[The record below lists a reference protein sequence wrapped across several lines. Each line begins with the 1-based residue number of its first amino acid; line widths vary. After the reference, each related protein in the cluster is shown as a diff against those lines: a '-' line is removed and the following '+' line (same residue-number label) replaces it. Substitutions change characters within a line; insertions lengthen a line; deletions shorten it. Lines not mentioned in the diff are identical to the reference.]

1 MIGTREGSTVTLI
14 PPLAQKRP
22 QQCKAPKELE
32 IFERQDLTR
41 SVNNNA
47 RLRAANFVSRYLTS
61 SSARIGTY
69 LTLGTM
75 PKVPYLLD
83 HADSF

>member
-22 QQCKAPKELE
+22 QQCKAPKVLE

-41 SVNNNA
+41 SVLVDDNA
-47 RLRAANFVSRYLTS
+47 RLGSKLRV
-61 SSARIGTY
+61 
-69 LTLGTM
+69 TLS
-75 PKVPYLLD
+75 Y
-83 HADSF
+83 